1 MISFAYRYLELYA
14 IIAYN
19 LLISLLLMDTK
30 NILDN
35 LQNNALVRQ
44 DPLSTTLAKLT
55 DLHQQATDYIRQS
68 KSSNTWKA
76 YKSDW
81 QDFLSWCKD
90 HQQISLPASPETIV
104 LYITALAS
112 THKTS
117 TIQRRLASIAQHH
130 QGNGLNDPSKTALVK
145 ECWKG
150 LRRSKG
156 TSQTQKSPV
165 LVEQLKQILFQLPKN
180 TKGLRDRSL
189 LLVGLCAGLRRS
201 ELVSLDVEDVRFVRE
216 GMIITLR
223 KSKTDQEQQ
232 GRDIGLPY
240 SRNKY
245 LCPIHSL
252 KDWLKLSNIKA
263 GAIFRTVNRHQQILD
278 SRLTSQSVA
287 LIVKEYVKDLGLDSK
302 LFAGHS
308 LRAGLVTSLALVGL
322 SESQIMRQSG
332 HRSSAV
338 LRKYIR
344 HSELFKDNA
353 IDKLG
358 L

>member
-1 MISFAYRYLELYA
+1 
-14 IIAYN
+14 
-19 LLISLLLMDTK
+19 MDTK
-30 NILDN
+30 SILQN
-35 LQNNALVRQ
+35 LQSNTLVKQ
-44 DPLSTTLAKLT
+44 DPLSTTLAKLS
-55 DLHQQATDYIRQS
+55 DLHSQATTYIRQS
-68 KSSNTWKA
+68 KANSTWKA

-81 QDFLSWCKD
+81 QHFLNWCND
-90 HQQISLPASPETIV
+90 HQQMSLPATPETIV
-104 LYITALAS
+104 LYITSLAS

-130 QGNGLNDPSKTALVK
+130 QGNNFEDPTKSILVK
-145 ECWKG
+145 ETWKG

-165 LVEQLKQILFQLPKN
+165 LIEQLKQILFQLPN
-180 TKGLRDRSL
+180 NPKGLRDRAL
-189 LLVGLCAGLRRS
+189 LLIGLCGGFRRS
-201 ELVSLDVEDVRFVRE
+201 ELVGLNVEDIKFVRE

-240 SRNKY
+240 AKNPY

-252 KDWLKLSNIKA
+252 KEWLTSSKIKS
-263 GAIFRTVNRHQQILD
+263 GAIFRTINRHQQILD

-287 LIVKEYVKDLGLDSK
+287 LIVKDYVGHLGLDSNS
-302 LFAGHS
+302 FAGHS
-308 LRAGLVTSLALVGL
+308 LRAGLVTSLALAGL
-322 SESQIMRQSG
+322 SESAIMRQSG
-332 HRSSAV
+332 HKSSAV

-353 IDKLG
+353 IEKLG

>member
-1 MISFAYRYLELYA
+1 
-14 IIAYN
+14 
-19 LLISLLLMDTK
+19 MDTK

-35 LQNNALVRQ
+35 LQNKALVKQ
-44 DPLSTTLAKLT
+44 DPLATTLAKLT
-55 DLHQQATDYIRQS
+55 DLHEQATDYIRQS
-68 KSSNTWKA
+68 KASNTWKA

-81 QDFLSWCKD
+81 QHFQVWCKD
-90 HQQISLPASPETIV
+90 HQQISLPAAPETIV
-104 LYITALAS
+104 LYITNLAS

-130 QGNGLNDPSKTALVK
+130 QGNGLSDPSKTALVK
-145 ECWKG
+145 ETWKG
-150 LRRSKG
+150 LRRVKG
-156 TSQTQKSPV
+156 TSQTQKNPV
-165 LVEQLKQILFQLPKN
+165 LVEQLKEILFQLPKT
-180 TKGLRDRSL
+180 TKATRDKAL
-189 LLVGLCAGLRRS
+189 LLIGLCGGFRRS
-201 ELVSLDVEDVRFVRE
+201 ELVSLNYEDIKFVRE

-223 KSKTDQEQQ
+223 KSKTDQESQ

-252 KDWLKLSNIKA
+252 KDWLKLSNIKS
-263 GAIFRTVNRHQQILD
+263 GAIFRTINRHQQILD
-278 SRLTSQSVA
+278 SRLTSQSIA

-308 LRAGLVTSLALVGL
+308 LRAGLVTSLALAGL

-332 HRSSAV
+332 HKSSAV
-338 LRKYIR
+338 LRRYIR